1 MRERD
6 GFRPRRIVIA
16 SGGTGGHFYP
26 GLALAEELRAAGGWE
41 PLFLVRKNDI
51 SIGALRERYYPYV
64 ETDVV
69 SFPRGPAPL
78 ALAAFFG
85 KLASSVLSCARIF
98 SDFSPDFVFGTGGY
112 VSFPAVAAAALKGI
126 PSMIHDSNAVLGLA
140 NRLSG
145 RFAST
150 VALGLPVA
158 GNLFASKA
166 SLTGTPIR
174 ECFYREIPP
183 SAARL
188 HFGLEDDGAP
198 VALVFGGSQGSR
210 AINHAALG
218 AAEELTREGVRFGM
232 LHVTGRRDH
241 AEMAEGYRKAGLDG
255 HPRLKVLAYCDE
267 MEMAYAAADLAVCRS
282 GGGTISELSR
292 FRKPSV
298 LVPLPGS
305 PGGHQKAN
313 AMVLASAGASIL
325 LEERQDFAEEFSSSL
340 RKLLSDPAGIDGL
353 KRGWSRLDLPD
364 PVLAAG
370 ELRKI
375 IERYQR

>member
-6 GFRPRRIVIA
+6 GFRPGRIVIA

-51 SIGALRERYYPYV
+51 SIGALQERYYPYV

-69 SFPRGPAPL
+69 SFPRGPSPL
-78 ALAAFFG
+78 ACAAFFR
-85 KLASSVLSCARIF
+85 KLASSVLACARIF
-98 SDFSPDFVFGTGGY
+98 SDFRPDFVFGTGGY
-112 VSFPAVAAAALKGI
+112 VSFPAVAAAALKGV

-145 RFAST
+145 RFASV

-158 GNLFASKA
+158 RNPFASKTE
-166 SLTGTPIR
+166 LTGTPIR
-174 ECFYREIPP
+174 ECFSREIPP
-183 SAARL
+183 SAARR
-188 HFGLEDDGAP
+188 HFGLEDGVP
-198 VALVFGGSQGSR
+198 VVLVFGGSQGSR
-210 AINHAALG
+210 AINQAALG
-218 AAEELTREGVRFGM
+218 AAKELTREGARFGL
-232 LHVTGRRDH
+232 LHVTGRRDY
-241 AEMAEGYRKAGLDG
+241 AEIAEGYRKAGLDG
-255 HPRLKVLAYCDE
+255 LPRLKVLAYCDE

-313 AMVLASAGASIL
+313 AMVLASAGAAIL
-325 LEERQDFAEEFSSSL
+325 LEERPEFAEEFSSSL

-353 KRGWSRLDLPD
+353 KRGWAGLDLPD
-364 PVLAAG
+364 PARAAG